1 MIRLNLH
8 APSGFSH
15 LPVLAFSLSV
25 EANSADCSYRQESI
39 KGKNSEKTSWM
50 LSVITQNQL
59 DRVILCSRRAV
70 CIITLTLSQINII
83 RTNGENLRQLRYNDW
98 IWQIS
103 CSVWS
108 FSHQTSYSTKLNKT
122 KIKHYTLSD
131 YAYDS
136 WNLTSC
142 RNSKQQKRQLSTIFT
157 WRQSCFHM
165 RQLPFL
171 LFHRFLNCNLF

>member
-25 EANSADCSYRQESI
+25 EANSADCSYRQEPI

-59 DRVILCSRRAV
+59 DRVMLCSRRAV

-98 IWQIS
+98 LWQIS

-108 FSHQTSYSTKLNKT
+108 FSHQTSYSTKLVQNKT
-122 KIKHYTLSD
+122 LHTFGLRLWFSEPKILQKFKTTETTAQHY
-131 YAYDS
+131 
-136 WNLTSC
+136 
-142 RNSKQQKRQLSTIFT
+142 
-157 WRQSCFHM
+157 FHM
-165 RQLPFL
+165 MSKPFSHEAVAVPSIPQVPEL
-171 LFHRFLNCNLF
+171 